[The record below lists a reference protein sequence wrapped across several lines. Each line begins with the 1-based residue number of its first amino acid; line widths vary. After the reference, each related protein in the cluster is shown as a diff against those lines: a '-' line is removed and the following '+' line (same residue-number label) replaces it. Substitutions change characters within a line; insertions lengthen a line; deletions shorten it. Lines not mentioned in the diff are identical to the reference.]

1 MMIGTELRKK
11 LQPVFFK
18 HSGIRV
24 LLVLAIAAMVGCVG
38 EQIDDA
44 DVSGLKISLADY
56 RYGTQVIGSRT
67 PQVFEISNVGVDT
80 YPINS
85 ITVGGEHPADF
96 ELIDSPETT
105 LEPGDQMEIQV
116 SFSPVG
122 EGPRTG
128 SLDLDFDVISGF
140 GSNTVEA
147 IYYSAVSYT
156 HLTLPTTPYV

>member
-56 RYGTQVIGSRT
+56 RYGCLLYT
-67 PQVFEISNVGVDT
+67 
-80 YPINS
+80 
-85 ITVGGEHPADF
+85 
-96 ELIDSPETT
+96 SP
-105 LEPGDQMEIQV
+105 
-116 SFSPVG
+116 SP
-122 EGPRTG
+122 R
-128 SLDLDFDVISGF
+128 D
-140 GSNTVEA
+140 
-147 IYYSAVSYT
+147 
-156 HLTLPTTPYV
+156 